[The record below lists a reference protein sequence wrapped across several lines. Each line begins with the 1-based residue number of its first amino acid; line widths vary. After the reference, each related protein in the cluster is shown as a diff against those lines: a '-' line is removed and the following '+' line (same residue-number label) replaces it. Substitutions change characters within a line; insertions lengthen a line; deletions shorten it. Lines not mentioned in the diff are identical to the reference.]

1 MWRVT
6 GLAVWL
12 FAAPALAAQW
22 SAGVEI
28 GMLRFSGTSID
39 TVTPGDSSRARP
51 SPSTSYAVRVERRLG
66 RVGLGVGFLYSK
78 GGVGVVNSTV
88 TVEETGFLKVYE
100 FAPEVS
106 FLIARPG
113 PGGAL
118 RVHVGPV
125 FDRWRL
131 KYEEETRHRVGARA
145 ALGLDWSLG
154 GRFSGILLGEAAVTP
169 GVFSPEDLPPGFAR
183 RTTWRRGA
191 SAGVRVR
198 L

>member
-12 FAAPALAAQW
+12 LAAPALAAQW
-22 SAGVEI
+22 SAGVDV

-39 TVTPGDSSRARP
+39 TMPGDTARARP
-51 SPSTSYAVRVERRLG
+51 SPSTSYTVRVERRVG
-66 RVGLGVGFLYSK
+66 RIGVGIGFLYSQ
-78 GGVGVVNSTV
+78 GGVGVGNATV
-88 TVEETGFLKVYE
+88 TVEEAGDLKFYE
-100 FAPEVS
+100 IAPEIS
-106 FLIARPG
+106 LLIARQG

-118 RVHVGPV
+118 RVHVGPI

-131 KYEEETRHRVGARA
+131 KYEEETRHRTGGRA

-154 GRFSGILLGEAAVTP
+154 GRFSGSLLGEAVVSP

-183 RTTWRRGA
+183 RTTWRRAA
-191 SAGVRVR
+191 STGIRVR

>member
-12 FAAPALAAQW
+12 FASPALAAQW
-22 SAGVEI
+22 SAGVEV

-39 TVTPGDSSRARP
+39 TTPGDTARARP
-51 SPSTSYAVRVERRLG
+51 SPSTSYAVRVERRIG
-66 RVGLGVGFLYSK
+66 RIGVGIGFLYSQ
-78 GGVGVVNSTV
+78 GGVGVGNATV
-88 TVEETGFLKVYE
+88 TVEETGDLKIYE
-100 FAPEVS
+100 IAPEIS
-106 FLIARPG
+106 LLIARPG

-118 RVHVGPV
+118 RVHVGPI

-131 KYEEETRHRVGARA
+131 KYEEENRDRVGGRA

-154 GRFSGILLGEAAVTP
+154 GRFCGSLLGEAVVSP

-183 RTTWRRGA
+183 RTTWRRGV
-191 SAGVRVR
+191 SAGARVR